1 MLIRLDEVTRRTGL
15 RSTSIYEAMKA
26 GTFPKSVKITPKAV
40 AWVDTEIDAWVSAR
54 IAEREAA

>member
-15 RSTSIYEAMKA
+15 RSTSIYDGMKA

-40 AWVDTEIDAWVSAR
+40 AWVDTEVDEWIVTKISERSA
-54 IAEREAA
+54 A